1 MFIDVPNRTVTDT
14 IPLAG
19 STYPPNGAIVMGDSY
34 AFLVSPNGSVFVLD
48 LAQKKV
54 IATFPTA
61 GSALALGPDN
71 SSLIVANTAGVLI
84 I

>member
-1 MFIDVPNRTVTDT
+1 
-14 IPLAG
+14 
-19 STYPPNGAIVMGDSY
+19 MGDSY